1 MSADASACRDAPAR
15 FDVPVVRASDGR
27 RELPERT
34 VPAVA
39 RAGARRP
46 LVLRAVRAPVFALPA
61 VARVLLVVDLAVV
74 APVFAAPFFW
84 APAVAFEA
92 MRTD

>member
-1 MSADASACRDAPAR
+1 M
-15 FDVPVVRASDGR
+15 VRAPDER
-27 RELPERT
+27 REFPDRT

-39 RAGARRP
+39 RVADRP
-46 LVLRAVRAPVFALPA
+46 APLLRVDRAPVLEVPE
-61 VARVLLVVDLAVV
+61 VARGPDVVDLVLV

-92 MRTD
+92 MPTD

>member
-1 MSADASACRDAPAR
+1 MSADASARRDAPAR
-15 FDVPVVRASDGR
+15 FDVPVVRVADGR
-27 RELPERT
+27 REPP

-46 LVLRAVRAPVFALPA
+46 LVLRAVRAPVFAVPA

-74 APVFAAPFFW
+74 APVFAAPFFR